1 MPLDPRNVPTTSD
14 AKSAQRIA
22 DLERR
27 VAALER
33 ATRAVAQ
40 SGAPSSPTS
49 TTTTSKGGTRI
60 LVKAGQPSGGT
71 SVVDSSGNRAYFWTG
86 SSWRSVAIT

>member
-33 ATRAVAQ
+33 ATRATAQ
-40 SGAPSSPTS
+40 SGAPATPSS
-49 TTTTSKGGTRI
+49 TTTTSRGGTRV
-60 LVKAGQPSGGT
+60 LVRAGQPSGGT
-71 SVVDSSGNRAYFWTG
+71 TVIDSSLQRAYFWNGTTWKWT
-86 SSWRSVAIT
+86 SLF